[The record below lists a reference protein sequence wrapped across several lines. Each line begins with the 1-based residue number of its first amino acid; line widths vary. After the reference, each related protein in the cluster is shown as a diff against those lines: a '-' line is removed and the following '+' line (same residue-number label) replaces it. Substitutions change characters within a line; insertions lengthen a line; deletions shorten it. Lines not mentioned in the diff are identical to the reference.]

1 MAYEPLHHKYRPQT
15 FGQLVG
21 QGAIATTLSNAL
33 QQNRIAPAYLFCG
46 PRGTGKTSSARILAK
61 SLNCL
66 NSPVPTPE
74 PCGTCQ
80 VCREITVGA
89 SLDIVEIDAA
99 SNTGVDNIR
108 ELIERAQFAP
118 VQCRHKL
125 YVLDEVHM
133 LSTAAFNA
141 LLKTLEEPPPQVVFV
156 LATTDPQRVLP
167 TIISRCQRFDFRRI
181 PLDAM
186 VQHLTYIAQQESIA
200 ITPDALQLVA
210 QLSQGG
216 LRDAE
221 SLLDQLGLL
230 DGEITIE
237 AVWDLVGAVPERD
250 LLTLVQAVGADDG
263 SQVLILARQL
273 MDRGREPL
281 MVLQSLV
288 AFYRDLLIAKTAGE
302 RRDLVAIT
310 PTIWAE
316 MVPFAQGLPLTL
328 LLASQQHLRTAE
340 VQVKNTTQPRLWLEI
355 TLMGLL
361 PSAQGQLV
369 TAVSVPAVTAPAAKH
384 LPVQSPSRPPSS
396 SPPSVTPQVN
406 SLTSAVPAPVSPLA
420 EQPAPIPSA
429 PAPSAPV
436 SPIADKP
443 APVAPA
449 PVSPGVDQ
457 STVQPTVFPAPQ
469 IDPEDEPNAAS
480 PASPSTKTAAAPAM
494 GSLSDIWAKIVAQ
507 LTPMGT
513 QVLMRQHGHLLS
525 CDGVEARVGITN
537 DKLMRMA
544 EDRLRNVEIAL
555 EKVFG
560 YKLQVSM
567 VVAPSDATA
576 APPPVAQFSTAQ
588 PQPKASIP
596 PPARLPTPQEK
607 TSPASAPA
615 QAVLGNSR
623 PAAQNPPA
631 PPAASVSPVP
641 LAAPVTPAIV
651 SPQGQDATNTP
662 ASWQS
667 ESDLERSV
675 KSFAQFFSGQIVNL
689 DDDPT
694 DEAEATTQSGQPSNQ
709 PSAEPGPDV
718 PF

>member
-15 FGQLVG
+15 FAQLVG

-33 QQNRIAPAYLFCG
+33 RQNRIAPAYLFCG

-66 NSPVPTPE
+66 NSEAPTPE
-74 PCGTCQ
+74 PCGECQ

-141 LLKTLEEPPPQVVFV
+141 LLKTLEEPPPQMVFV

-186 VQHLTYIAQQESIA
+186 VQHLEYIAQQESIA

-237 AVWDLVGAVPERD
+237 SVWDLVGAVSERD
-250 LLTLVQAVGADDG
+250 LLALVQAVGADDG
-263 SQVLILARQL
+263 TQVLILARQL

-288 AFYRDLLIAKTAGE
+288 AFYRDLLIAKTAAD

-310 PTIWAE
+310 PPIWAE
-316 MVPFAQGLPLTL
+316 MLPFAQGLPLSL

-340 VQVKNTTQPRLWLEI
+340 VQVKHTTQPRLWLEI
-355 TLMGLL
+355 ALMGLL
-361 PSAQGQLV
+361 PSAQGQPAAISV
-369 TAVSVPAVTAPAAKH
+369 TAAM
-384 LPVQSPSRPPSS
+384 LPGP
-396 SPPSVTPQVN
+396 
-406 SLTSAVPAPVSPLA
+406 
-420 EQPAPIPSA
+420 
-429 PAPSAPV
+429 
-436 SPIADKP
+436 
-443 APVAPA
+443 
-449 PVSPGVDQ
+449 
-457 STVQPTVFPAPQ
+457 
-469 IDPEDEPNAAS
+469 
-480 PASPSTKTAAAPAM
+480 
-494 GSLSDIWAKIVAQ
+494 
-507 LTPMGT
+507 
-513 QVLMRQHGHLLS
+513 
-525 CDGVEARVGITN
+525 
-537 DKLMRMA
+537 
-544 EDRLRNVEIAL
+544 
-555 EKVFG
+555 
-560 YKLQVSM
+560 
-567 VVAPSDATA
+567 
-576 APPPVAQFSTAQ
+576 
-588 PQPKASIP
+588 
-596 PPARLPTPQEK
+596 
-607 TSPASAPA
+607 
-615 QAVLGNSR
+615 
-623 PAAQNPPA
+623 
-631 PPAASVSPVP
+631 PPAASASPSGQLLGQPETPVP
-641 LAAPVTPAIV
+641 GTIPPPVEVPQDTVGPVPPKAAAAPEIGRAHV
-651 SPQGQDATNTP
+651 
-662 ASWQS
+662 
-667 ESDLERSV
+667 
-675 KSFAQFFSGQIVNL
+675 
-689 DDDPT
+689 
-694 DEAEATTQSGQPSNQ
+694 
-709 PSAEPGPDV
+709 
-718 PF
+718 

>member
-1 MAYEPLHHKYRPQT
+1 MGSMAYEPLHHKYRPQT
-15 FGQLVG
+15 FAQLVG

-33 QQNRIAPAYLFCG
+33 RQNRIAPAYLFCG

-66 NSPVPTPE
+66 NSEAPTPE
-74 PCGTCQ
+74 PCGECQ

-141 LLKTLEEPPPQVVFV
+141 LLKTLEEPPPQMVFV

-186 VQHLTYIAQQESIA
+186 VQHLEYIAQQESIA

-237 AVWDLVGAVPERD
+237 SVWDLVGAVSERD
-250 LLTLVQAVGADDG
+250 LLALVQAVGADDG
-263 SQVLILARQL
+263 TQVLILARQL

-288 AFYRDLLIAKTAGE
+288 AFYRDLLIAKTAAD

-310 PTIWAE
+310 PPIWAE
-316 MVPFAQGLPLTL
+316 MLPFAQEMPLSL
-328 LLASQQHLRTAE
+328 LLASQQHLRSAE
-340 VQVKNTTQPRLWLEI
+340 VQVKHTTQPRLWLEI

-361 PSAQGQLV
+361 PSAQGQTV
-369 TAVSVPAVTAPAAKH
+369 PVVSAVRSAPVPAVSPVKQPVPPPPPQSEKS
-384 LPVQSPSRPPSS
+384 LP
-396 SPPSVTPQVN
+396 PQ
-406 SLTSAVPAPVSPLA
+406 LSAVPAP
-420 EQPAPIPSA
+420 QPVNEPAAALPAVVDEPPITVQA
-429 PAPSAPV
+429 V
-436 SPIADKP
+436 
-443 APVAPA
+443 
-449 PVSPGVDQ
+449 Q
-457 STVQPTVFPAPQ
+457 TVQPTGALQPKAKPDSDSGTKPDVAP
-469 IDPEDEPNAAS
+469 AAS
-480 PASPSTKTAAAPAM
+480 SAAKAPSKKIEAPAM

-513 QVLMRQHGHLLS
+513 QVLMRQHGHLLA
-525 CDGVEARVGITN
+525 CDGVEANVGITN

-544 EDRLRNVEIAL
+544 QDRLSNVEIAF

-560 YKLQVSM
+560 YKLRVTM
-567 VVAPSDATA
+567 VVAQSDNVA
-576 APPPVAQFSTAQ
+576 APPPVAPPPA
-588 PQPKASIP
+588 AIP
-596 PPARLPTPQEK
+596 PPSR
-607 TSPASAPA
+607 APA
-615 QAVLGNSR
+615 PQVKPAPPKQNAAPSSR
-623 PAAQNPPA
+623 SPNPSAPA
-631 PPAASVSPVP
+631 PPAAPSAPASPE
-641 LAAPVTPAIV
+641 AAPPANAA
-651 SPQGQDATNTP
+651 G
-662 ASWQS
+662 WQA
-667 ESDLERSV
+667 ESDLDRSV

-689 DDDPT
+689 DDEPSDSLESPT
-694 DEAEATTQSGQPSNQ
+694 KDAPPST
-709 PSAEPGPDV
+709 EPGPDV

>member
-15 FGQLVG
+15 FAQLVG

-66 NSPVPTPE
+66 SSALPTLE
-74 PCGTCQ
+74 PCGKCQ

-141 LLKTLEEPPPQVVFV
+141 LLKTLEEPPPHVVFV

-186 VQHLTYIAQQESIA
+186 VQHLDYIARQEAIA
-200 ITPDALQLVA
+200 ISPDALQLVA

-237 AVWDLVGAVPERD
+237 AVWDLVGAVSERD
-250 LLTLVQAVGADDG
+250 LLALVKAVSADDG
-263 SQVLILARQL
+263 AQVLILVRQL

-288 AFYRDLLIAKTAGE
+288 AFYRDLLIAKTAGG

-310 PTIWAE
+310 PSVWSE
-316 MVPFAQGLPLTL
+316 MVTFAQALPLPL
-328 LLASQQHLRTAE
+328 LLSSQQHLRTAE

-355 TLMGLL
+355 ILMGLL
-361 PSAQGQLV
+361 PSTLGQGGVSTSVAAAASSAAPQSQLLQGQPLQEAAAS
-369 TAVSVPAVTAPAAKH
+369 TPEAEEKTETKPAAAPPIAAANQTDKVV
-384 LPVQSPSRPPSS
+384 LPTDAPTDPEENARPE
-396 SPPSVTPQVN
+396 PSVANT
-406 SLTSAVPAPVSPLA
+406 
-420 EQPAPIPSA
+420 
-429 PAPSAPV
+429 
-436 SPIADKP
+436 
-443 APVAPA
+443 
-449 PVSPGVDQ
+449 
-457 STVQPTVFPAPQ
+457 
-469 IDPEDEPNAAS
+469 
-480 PASPSTKTAAAPAM
+480 APAM

-507 LTPMGT
+507 LEPFGT
-513 QVLMRQHGHLLS
+513 KVLMRQQAKLLT
-525 CDGVEARVGITN
+525 CDGVEATVGIRS
-537 DKLMRMA
+537 KPLMKMA
-544 EDRLRNVEIAL
+544 QERLSNVETAF

-560 YKLQVSM
+560 HRIRVTM
-567 VVAPSDATA
+567 VVAVADEELAPDASPVEPETSTDA
-576 APPPVAQFSTAQ
+576 SPLASPPKELPGPDALGTH
-588 PQPKASIP
+588 KR
-596 PPARLPTPQEK
+596 PPAVPAVKPVTSSELPTNLPANG
-607 TSPASAPA
+607 SASAPTWE
-615 QAVLGNSR
+615 GE
-623 PAAQNPPA
+623 
-631 PPAASVSPVP
+631 
-641 LAAPVTPAIV
+641 
-651 SPQGQDATNTP
+651 
-662 ASWQS
+662 S
-667 ESDLERSV
+667 ELDRSV
-675 KSFAQFFSGQIVNL
+675 KSFAQFFNGQIVNL
-689 DDDPT
+689 DD
-694 DEAEATTQSGQPSNQ
+694 EASETAKPST
-709 PSAEPGPDV
+709 EPGPDV